1 MANCGLSSDRLM
13 DKNCTV
19 EGRIDDEDGTVR
31 NAYNDSQNQTG
42 ARPMSSNFGKVLD
55 EAEGVLISVDTS
67 VEADVDENQILTS
80 IKKSGSLRKSRS
92 RQGN

>member
-1 MANCGLSSDRLM
+1 
-13 DKNCTV
+13 
-19 EGRIDDEDGTVR
+19 
-31 NAYNDSQNQTG
+31 
-42 ARPMSSNFGKVLD
+42 MSSNFGKVLD

-67 VEADVDENQILTS
+67 VEADVYENQILTS